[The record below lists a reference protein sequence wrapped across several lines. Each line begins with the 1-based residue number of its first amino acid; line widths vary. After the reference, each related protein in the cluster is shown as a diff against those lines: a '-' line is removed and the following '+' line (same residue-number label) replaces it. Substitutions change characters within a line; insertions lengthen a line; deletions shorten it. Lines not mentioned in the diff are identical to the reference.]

1 MEPVLR
7 EIGKVDWITL
17 IIFSSV
23 IFLVLAKSLFYAR
36 FLNFMILPFNNKYIF
51 LYNKKDRL
59 MNWFHIFF
67 TAFQLLNLSLFLY
80 LVITIYKPNDVLP
93 SPLLFAL
100 ILGLVFL
107 FLFIKILIQLGNSTV
122 FNNQSV
128 ITEILFKKISYLNY
142 SSLVMFLANV
152 LLTYVFIGSKTVVIL
167 GSALIFFIL
176 IIGWVT
182 IIKTH
187 LKFLTNYFFYFILYL
202 CALEIAPI
210 IIIVNALKV

>member
-7 EIGKVDWITL
+7 EIGELDWITL

-23 IFLVLAKSLFYAR
+23 IFLVLAKSLFYGR

-80 LVITIYKPNDVLP
+80 LVVSIYKPNEVLP
-93 SPLLFAL
+93 TPLLFAL

-107 FLFIKILIQLGNSTV
+107 FLFVKILIQLGNSTI

-128 ITEILFKKISYLNY
+128 IAEILFKKISYLNY
-142 SSLVMFLANV
+142 SSLVMFLVNV
-152 LLTYVFIGSKTVVIL
+152 MLTYVFIGSKTVILL
-167 GSALIFFIL
+167 GSVLILLIL

-210 IIIVNALKV
+210 IIVVNALKV

>member
-7 EIGKVDWITL
+7 KIGELDWITL

-23 IFLVLAKSLFYAR
+23 IFLVLAKSLFYGR

-80 LVITIYKPNDVLP
+80 LVISIHKPNEVLP
-93 SPLLFAL
+93 TPLLFAL

-107 FLFIKILIQLGNSTV
+107 FLFVKILIQLGNSTI
-122 FNNQSV
+122 FNNESV
-128 ITEILFKKISYLNY
+128 IAEILFKKISYLNY

-152 LLTYVFIGSKTVVIL
+152 MLTYVFIGSKTVILLSSAVIL
-167 GSALIFFIL
+167 LIL

-187 LKFLTNYFFYFILYL
+187 LKFFTNYFFYFILYL

-210 IIIVNALKV
+210 IIVVNALKV

>member
-1 MEPVLR
+1 
-7 EIGKVDWITL
+7 
-17 IIFSSV
+17 
-23 IFLVLAKSLFYAR
+23 
-36 FLNFMILPFNNKYIF
+36 
-51 LYNKKDRL
+51 

-67 TAFQLLNLSLFLY
+67 TVFQLLNLSLFLY
-80 LVITIYKPNDVLP
+80 LVVSIYKPNEVLP
-93 SPLLFAL
+93 TPLLFAL

-107 FLFIKILIQLGNSTV
+107 FLFVKILIQLGNSTI

-128 ITEILFKKISYLNY
+128 IAEILFKKISYLNY

-152 LLTYVFIGSKTVVIL
+152 MLTYVFIGSKTVILL
-167 GSALIFFIL
+167 GSALILLIL

-210 IIIVNALKV
+210 IIVVNALKV

>member
-7 EIGKVDWITL
+7 EIGRVDWITV

-23 IFLVLAKSLFYAR
+23 IFLVLAKSLFYGR

-80 LVITIYKPNDVLP
+80 LAISIYKPNEVLP
-93 SPLLFAL
+93 SPLLFTL

-107 FLFIKILIQLGNSTV
+107 FLFIKILIQLGNSTI

-152 LLTYVFIGSKTVVIL
+152 LLTYVFMGSKTVVIL
-167 GSALIFFIL
+167 CSGLILLIL
-176 IIGWVT
+176 ILGWVT

-187 LKFLTNYFFYFILYL
+187 LKFLTNHFFYFILYL

>member
-7 EIGKVDWITL
+7 EIGELDWITV

-23 IFLVLAKSLFYAR
+23 VFLVLAKSLFYSR

-80 LVITIYKPNDVLP
+80 LAISIYKPNEVLA
-93 SPLLFAL
+93 SPFLFAL

-107 FLFIKILIQLGNSTV
+107 FLFVKILIQLGNSTI

-128 ITEILFKKISYLNY
+128 IAEIIFKKLSYLNY
-142 SSLVMFLANV
+142 SSLVMFLANIA
-152 LLTYVFIGSKTVVIL
+152 LTYVFIGSKTVVIL
-167 GSALIFFIL
+167 GSALVLLIL

-187 LKFLTNYFFYFILYL
+187 LKFLTSYFFYFILYL

-210 IIIVNALKV
+210 IIVVNALKV

>member
-23 IFLVLAKSLFYAR
+23 IFLVLAKSLFYSR

-80 LVITIYKPNDVLP
+80 LAVTIYKPNEVLP

-107 FLFIKILIQLGNSTV
+107 FLFIKILIQLGNSTI

-128 ITEILFKKISYLNY
+128 IAEILFKKISYLNY
-142 SSLVMFLANV
+142 SSLAMFLANV

-167 GSALIFFIL
+167 GSVLIFLIL
-176 IIGWVT
+176 IIGWAT

-210 IIIVNALKV
+210 IIIVNSLKV

>member
-7 EIGKVDWITL
+7 EIRELDWITL

-23 IFLVLAKSLFYAR
+23 IFLVLAKSLFYSR

-67 TAFQLLNLSLFLY
+67 TAFQLLNFSLFLY
-80 LVITIYKPNDVLP
+80 LAISIYKPNEVLP
-93 SPLLFAL
+93 SPFLFGL
-100 ILGLVFL
+100 ILSLVFL
-107 FLFIKILIQLGNSTV
+107 FLFFKILIQLGNSTI

-128 ITEILFKKISYLNY
+128 IAEILFKKISYLNY
-142 SSLVMFLANV
+142 SSLVMFVANV
-152 LLTYVFIGSKTVVIL
+152 TLTYVFIGSKTVVLL
-167 GSALIFFIL
+167 GSALVLLIL
-176 IIGWVT
+176 IMGWVT

-210 IIIVNALKV
+210 IIVVNSLKV

>member
-23 IFLVLAKSLFYAR
+23 IFLVLAKSLFYVR

-67 TAFQLLNLSLFLY
+67 GAFQLLNVSLFLY
-80 LVITIYKPNDVLP
+80 LAITIYKPGEVLP
-93 SPLLFAL
+93 SPLLFGL

-107 FLFIKILIQLGNSTV
+107 FLFFKILIQLGNSAI
-122 FNNQSV
+122 FNSQS
-128 ITEILFKKISYLNY
+128 IISEILFKKISYLNY

-152 LLTYVFIGSKTVVIL
+152 LLTYVFLGSKTVVIL
-167 GSALIFFIL
+167 GSALVFLIL
-176 IIGWVT
+176 MIGWVT

-210 IIIVNALKV
+210 IIIVNSLKV

>member
-7 EIGKVDWITL
+7 EIGEADWITL

-23 IFLVLAKSLFYAR
+23 IFLVLAKSLFYSR

-67 TAFQLLNLSLFLY
+67 TAFQLLNVSLFLY
-80 LVITIYKPNDVLP
+80 LAVSIYKPDEVLA
-93 SPLLFAL
+93 SPFLFTL

-107 FLFIKILIQLGNSTV
+107 FLFLKILIQLGNSTI
-122 FNNQSV
+122 FNNQSI

-152 LLTYVFIGSKTVVIL
+152 VLTYVFIGSKTVVIL
-167 GSALIFFIL
+167 GSALVLLIL
-176 IIGWVT
+176 TIGWVT

-210 IIIVNALKV
+210 IIVVNTLKV

>member
-7 EIGKVDWITL
+7 EIVEADWITL

-23 IFLVLAKSLFYAR
+23 IFLVLAKSLFYSR
-36 FLNFMILPFNNKYIF
+36 FLNFIILPFNNKYIF

-67 TAFQLLNLSLFLY
+67 TSFQLLNLSLFLY
-80 LVITIYKPNDVLP
+80 LAINILKPDEVFP
-93 SPLLFAL
+93 SPVLFAL

-107 FLFIKILIQLGNSTV
+107 FLFVKVLIQLGNSSI
-122 FNNQSV
+122 FNSQSV
-128 ITEILFKKISYLNY
+128 IAEILFKKISYLNY
-142 SSLVMFLANV
+142 SSLVLFFANV
-152 LLTYVFIGSKTVVIL
+152 LLTYVFIGSKTVVFLGIALVLLIL
-167 GSALIFFIL
+167 TM
-176 IIGWVT
+176 GWVT

-210 IIIVNALKV
+210 IIIVNSLKV

>member
-7 EIGKVDWITL
+7 EIGELDWITL
-17 IIFSSV
+17 IIFSSL
-23 IFLVLAKSLFYAR
+23 IFLVLAKSLFYSR

-80 LVITIYKPNDVLP
+80 LAISIYKPNEVLP

-107 FLFIKILIQLGNSTV
+107 FLFVKILIQLGNSTI

-128 ITEILFKKISYLNY
+128 IAEILFKKISYLNY

-152 LLTYVFIGSKTVVIL
+152 VLTYVFIGSKTVVIL
-167 GSALIFFIL
+167 GSALVLLIL
-176 IIGWVT
+176 IMGWVT

-210 IIIVNALKV
+210 IIVVNALKV

>member
-7 EIGKVDWITL
+7 EIGKVDWITVM
-17 IIFSSV
+17 IFSSV
-23 IFLVLAKSLFYAR
+23 IFLVLAKSLFYGR

-59 MNWFHIFF
+59 INWFHIFF

-80 LVITIYKPNDVLP
+80 LATTIYKPNDILP
-93 SPLLFAL
+93 SPLLFGL

-107 FLFIKILIQLGNSTV
+107 FLFLKILIQLGNSAI
-122 FNNQSV
+122 FNSQSV
-128 ITEILFKKISYLNY
+128 ISEILFKKISYLNY
-142 SSLVMFLANV
+142 ASLVMFLANI
-152 LLTYVFIGSKTVVIL
+152 LLTYVFIGSKTVIIL
-167 GSALIFFIL
+167 GCAIIFIIL

-202 CALEIAPI
+202 CALEIAPV
-210 IIIVNALKV
+210 IIIVNSLKV

>member
-7 EIGKVDWITL
+7 EIGELDWITM

-23 IFLVLAKSLFYAR
+23 IFLVLAKSLFYGR

-67 TAFQLLNLSLFLY
+67 TTFQLLNLSLFLY
-80 LVITIYKPNDVLP
+80 LVVSIYRPSEVLP
-93 SPLLFAL
+93 TPLLFAL

-107 FLFIKILIQLGNSTV
+107 FLFVKILIQLGNSTI
-122 FNNQSV
+122 FNNESV
-128 ITEILFKKISYLNY
+128 IAEIIFKKISYLNY

-152 LLTYVFIGSKTVVIL
+152 MLTYVFIGSKTVILL
-167 GSALIFFIL
+167 GSALIILIL

-210 IIIVNALKV
+210 IIVVNALKV